1 VKIYSGP
8 KSPRRRG
15 RGGSKR
21 SERRPNEFA
30 YWPTISAAVAIG
42 FMKSVVG
49 VRSAMERGTVPIWL
63 QPAIGGLIVRLIAIA
78 FPQILGVGYAAT
90 DDAVRASRP

>member
-1 VKIYSGP
+1 
-8 KSPRRRG
+8 
-15 RGGSKR
+15 
-21 SERRPNEFA
+21 
-30 YWPTISAAVAIG
+30 
-42 FMKSVVG
+42 MKSVVG